1 VAPIPDLRSQ
11 RIWTTNHL
19 TGTAECITGTA
30 ECITTAD
37 GITGRGDPA
46 EAL

>member
-11 RIWTTNHL
+11 RIWTANHFKATL
-19 TGTAECITGTA
+19 ACITGTA